1 MKIQL
6 DIAHETAQL
15 PAHSESRKDGLGC
28 AVVAV
33 ILNAAR
39 TETTEATAEAHSCH
53 LDRVG

>member
-39 TETTEATAEAHSCH
+39 TEATEATAEAHSCH